1 MIHPVLM
8 LVQDSFTFE
17 TITVTPEHKIQGT
30 HFSNKNCE
38 DNDVRKFKSSI
49 CGSYKNVRLAHLAVR
64 QSSSLHHISFFSFI
78 FSKSVRRDFNTTT
91 DRDKSVFSLLLQS
104 SVDGLGHSCLL
115 SKMSHLLSLSGQ
127 SVTVPFS
134 WLNPSKVRKRK
145 SNNKTEKLSLVT
157 ADVSDIMISGYLWA
171 AIWQNT
177 QNISLRNRTFP
188 HFPPRISVQLL
199 HC

>member
-1 MIHPVLM
+1 MYNKRYDKKTMQLPCRTLECTDIGLLSWKRLRIKYFFGAPETLSHALNLNKRIYIFLFYPECIKVDSRLISCMPDQMIHPVLM

-64 QSSSLHHISFFSFI
+64 QSSSLHHTHYTTSLFFFI

-104 SVDGLGHSCLL
+104 SADGLGHSCLL
-115 SKMSHLLSLSGQ
+115 SKC
-127 SVTVPFS
+127 P
-134 WLNPSKVRKRK
+134 
-145 SNNKTEKLSLVT
+145 
-157 ADVSDIMISGYLWA
+157 IY
-171 AIWQNT
+171 
-177 QNISLRNRTFP
+177 
-188 HFPPRISVQLL
+188 
-199 HC
+199 